1 MVTGI
6 QFGTLARTTT
16 RFAMLLLLG
25 LFMLAPQPGKA
36 ENKLSASVDRN
47 KLYETETLTYELRG
61 ELDIEPGFGG
71 LFSFGRS
78 QLSDPKIPGLE
89 RDFEIL
95 DRQQKMNMQTINGNT
110 QSTVVW
116 RYTLAPKRSGTLTI
130 PAAEYENVKAQPLSI
145 EVLAGQSPRD
155 ANTPPLVFLEVDT
168 DKSDVYVQEQVKFT
182 VRLYSA
188 GNLVAGDLD
197 QPEAL
202 DAIIEPLGETK
213 VYYRMAHNQRY
224 EVREK
229 NYLLYPQKSGELA
242 LPALSFSGTVIDA
255 KKRRRV
261 RIRETSDALT
271 LTVKSPPS
279 SFSGDTW
286 LPATSLHLREQWDRT
301 PDTLQVGDSVTR
313 TLEIQA
319 LGLLAS
325 ALPPLPASDTENFK
339 IYPDQAQTET
349 IEHESG
355 AQSLRREVRALVAV
369 TPGAVTLPEIRIP
382 WWDTVNN
389 VERIAV
395 LPSRTLNIEGSAA
408 YQPPAASA
416 PAITERTEETPELR
430 QQTRDT
436 AASTTTDTATTP
448 TQHFWWL
455 LTALLCGGWAF
466 NVWWLLRRQSTQ
478 ATSVAIPAE
487 RGAPWSALMR
497 AIKDDAPDMTKLL
510 IAWVQSL
517 PDARGT
523 GRTILGISDLEAY
536 DRLLFEQARAFETAR
551 YAPEG
556 ATSPRYDRDR
566 LIKHLKTLRDKAK
579 QTKTQDSALMAFY
592 PNEQKR

>member
-325 ALPPLPASDTENFK
+325 ALPPLP
-339 IYPDQAQTET
+339 
-349 IEHESG
+349 
-355 AQSLRREVRALVAV
+355 V
-369 TPGAVTLPEIRIP
+369 
-382 WWDTVNN
+382 
-389 VERIAV
+389 
-395 LPSRTLNIEGSAA
+395 
-408 YQPPAASA
+408 
-416 PAITERTEETPELR
+416 
-430 QQTRDT
+430 
-436 AASTTTDTATTP
+436 
-448 TQHFWWL
+448 
-455 LTALLCGGWAF
+455 
-466 NVWWLLRRQSTQ
+466 
-478 ATSVAIPAE
+478 
-487 RGAPWSALMR
+487 
-497 AIKDDAPDMTKLL
+497 
-510 IAWVQSL
+510 
-517 PDARGT
+517 
-523 GRTILGISDLEAY
+523 
-536 DRLLFEQARAFETAR
+536 
-551 YAPEG
+551 
-556 ATSPRYDRDR
+556 
-566 LIKHLKTLRDKAK
+566 
-579 QTKTQDSALMAFY
+579 
-592 PNEQKR
+592 